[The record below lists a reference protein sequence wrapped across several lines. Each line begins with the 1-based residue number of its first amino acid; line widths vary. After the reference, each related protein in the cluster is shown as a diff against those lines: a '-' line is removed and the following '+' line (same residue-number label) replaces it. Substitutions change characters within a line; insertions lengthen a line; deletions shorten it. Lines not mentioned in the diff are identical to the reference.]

1 MRNQVKWMLVIN
13 DSYMLYTLWLSG
25 LCIQTH
31 FVSSMEYIHSIH
43 AYDIW
48 DTCIHTI
55 HTYGLEIAWKILVF
69 KQVVE
74 KGMIYI
80 FKDKFKY
87 VIEKK
92 C

>member
-1 MRNQVKWMLVIN
+1 
-13 DSYMLYTLWLSG
+13 
-25 LCIQTH
+25 
-31 FVSSMEYIHSIH
+31 MEYIHNIH

-48 DTCIHTI
+48 DTYIHTI

-80 FKDKFKY
+80 FKDEFKY

-92 C
+92 G

>member
-1 MRNQVKWMLVIN
+1 MRNQVEWMSLIN
-13 DSYMLYTLWLSG
+13 DGYMLCTPWLSG
-25 LCIQTH
+25 LCIQIG
-31 FVSSMEYIHSIH
+31 FASSIEYIHILL

-48 DTCIHTI
+48 DTYLYTI
-55 HTYGLEIAWKILVF
+55 HTYGFEIAWKILVF

-80 FKDKFKY
+80 FKDEFNN

-92 C
+92 R